1 MEIIFAKTLLRLLKD
16 RGYKDAKAFT
26 GATDKEYSNMLKL
39 LRCDSKMKFESLDY
53 VAKCLKFYPFISMIP
68 REYVPE
74 GCFKLLLE
82 AYGSCSN
89 AKEGQGAYLL
99 TNVIDGLKKD
109 GKLDALSSFP
119 LLSVQEALV
128 DAQVHGNLGKA
139 VDMLMET
146 ITKIYKMNN
155 STL

>member
-1 MEIIFAKTLLRLLKD
+1 
-16 RGYKDAKAFT
+16 
-26 GATDKEYSNMLKL
+26 
-39 LRCDSKMKFESLDY
+39 MKFEYLDY

-74 GCFKLLLE
+74 ESFKLLLE
-82 AYGSCSN
+82 DYGRCYN
-89 AKEGQGAYLL
+89 VKEGREAYLL